1 MADLKCNTYIP
12 PVTWELGF
20 SGDSTDTIWETAEG
34 AAEDDKAGNLS
45 HHQCWYVAAIL
56 SFLKYYKINQNQ
68 FSRADSRIMV
78 QELCIVNRIPMYSY
92 HFVVKPELH

>member
-1 MADLKCNTYIP
+1 MIHGKLWQISNATLTSP

-45 HHQCWYVAAIL
+45 HHQC
-56 SFLKYYKINQNQ
+56 
-68 FSRADSRIMV
+68 
-78 QELCIVNRIPMYSY
+78 
-92 HFVVKPELH
+92 